1 MHRLRLVAICVFC
14 LVGSAVGAAQQPAS
28 SAPQPTARAT
38 PIRSAVPRIL
48 PGTRASAF
56 TTVLGNA
63 LNSTNG
69 ALASTP
75 IRLRDA
81 RYGRVVDSQVTDNA
95 GLFAF
100 SGVDP
105 GVYVVEIVGPDQ
117 TILAA
122 SQLITVGAG
131 ETASAIVKLPF
142 RIPPF
147 AGILGH
153 TAQQAAVIASAAA
166 ASGVLATKVTGVDA
180 SAR

>member
-1 MHRLRLVAICVFC
+1 MHRLRLVGICV
-14 LVGSAVGAAQQPAS
+14 LSMLGATVGAAQQPAS
-28 SAPQPTARAT
+28 SAPQPTARAAS
-38 PIRSAVPRIL
+38 IRSAVPRVL

-56 TTVLGNA
+56 TTIQGNA
-63 LNSTNG
+63 FNSTNG

-75 IRLRDA
+75 VRLRDA
-81 RYGRVVDSQVTDNA
+81 RYGRIIDSQVTDNA

-100 SGVDP
+100 NGVDP
-105 GVYVVEIVGPDQ
+105 GAYVVEIVGPDQ

-122 SQLITVGAG
+122 SQLVTIGAG

-166 ASGVLATKVTGVDA
+166 ASGVLATEVTGVDA